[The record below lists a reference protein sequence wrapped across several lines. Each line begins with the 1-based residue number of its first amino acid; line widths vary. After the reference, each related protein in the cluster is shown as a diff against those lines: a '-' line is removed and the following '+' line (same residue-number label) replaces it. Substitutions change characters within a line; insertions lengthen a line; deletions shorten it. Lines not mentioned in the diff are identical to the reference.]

1 MARLED
7 LIKDIADPRLRAQV
21 AGEVAKLK
29 AKKKFGL
36 VFEEHL
42 PEVVELSGMAVKPG
56 ARVAKRGE
64 TNAGYFLERTHEL
77 ADGL

>member
-1 MARLED
+1 MALIEE
-7 LIKDIADPRLRAQV
+7 LIKTIADPRLRDQV

-42 PEVVELSGMAVKPG
+42 PEVVQLPGLAVKPG
-56 ARVAKRGE
+56 ARVAKRGDKA
-64 TNAGYFLERTHEL
+64 AG
-77 ADGL
+77 